1 MSSRSGILP
10 IEHIEVKS
18 FLESKSSM
26 SKAQVLKESVTTEK
40 RSETLSLTATPAVR
54 NEIESIAKAEDRSIS
69 WVVLALMERG
79 LEAYKKDGSLRPA
92 HNTKLRK
99 AG

>member
-1 MSSRSGILP
+1 MKKSR
-10 IEHIEVKS
+10 
-18 FLESKSSM
+18 
-26 SKAQVLKESVTTEK
+26 VLKEDVTTEK

-54 NEIESIAKAEDRSIS
+54 AEIEAIARTEDRSIS

-79 LEAYKKDGSLRPA
+79 LEAYKKDGELKPPR
-92 HNTKLRK
+92 NTKLRK

>member
-1 MSSRSGILP
+1 MSSRCGTIA

-18 FLESKSSM
+18 FLESKSGMKKSP
-26 SKAQVLKESVTTEK
+26 VLKGSVTTEK

-54 NEIESIAKAEDRSIS
+54 SEIESIAKAEDRSIS

-79 LEAYKKDGSLRPA
+79 LEAYKKDGLLKPS
-92 HNTKLRK
+92 HSTKLRR